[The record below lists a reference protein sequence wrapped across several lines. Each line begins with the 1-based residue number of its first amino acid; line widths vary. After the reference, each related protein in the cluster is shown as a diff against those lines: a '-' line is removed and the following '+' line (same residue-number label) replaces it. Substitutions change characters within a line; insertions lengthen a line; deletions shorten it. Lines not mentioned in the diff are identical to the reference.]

1 MLVRWGC
8 RVKDARLIR
17 ALNRLEDIGLQ
28 PFSHSIINM
37 ELKGCTFDE
46 HIEWILTADAQEI
59 RSYWEWIWY
68 R

>member
-1 MLVRWGC
+1 
-8 RVKDARLIR
+8 LIR
-17 ALNRLEDIGLQ
+17 ALNRLEDIGLE
-28 PFSHSIINM
+28 PFAHSIVNM